1 MFDFMVEIAIGLFI
15 VFLGILL
22 YFGKCLNLIAGY
34 NTISKEEK
42 GETNKEHLGRT
53 TGIFV
58 SAIGII
64 VVITKII
71 SYTYPEY
78 AKTISIILTIV
89 IIVFVFILIK
99 VINGN
104 KYHR

>member
-1 MFDFMVEIAIGLFI
+1 M
-15 VFLGILL
+15 
-22 YFGKCLNLIAGY
+22 
-34 NTISKEEK
+34 SKEEK
-42 GETNKEHLGRT
+42 GKTNKEHLART

-58 SAIGII
+58 STIGII
-64 VVITKII
+64 VVITNII

-78 AKTISIILTIV
+78 AKTIFIILTIV

-99 VINGN
+99 VVNGN